1 MNFQFQTFFNATI
14 SSCNCLIF
22 NGPTDFDFENC
33 ELNMGKCLNQGY
45 IIRAPIIDSL
55 RMNFPVPKI
64 TSLTYRKKILFKK
77 KIISD
82 HQFCFQ
88 VGKSSN
94 PSIAMINLFTS

>member
-45 IIRAPIIDSL
+45 IIRAPNMDSL

-64 TSLTYRKKILFKK
+64 TSLTYRNILILIYLVVFEIKQLDAYTYIK
-77 KIISD
+77 RGLLTLLS
-82 HQFCFQ
+82 
-88 VGKSSN
+88 
-94 PSIAMINLFTS
+94 P